1 MSEWTPR
8 YRLAIPADPE
18 LVAIGNQVAAIFDP
32 DTGGAQTFTDANRI
46 QTAMGDYHLIQ
57 TQLVAGYD
65 MMLRS
70 PRAPQLWYGMLSEM
84 AQARGRPMPSVDEIV
99 AVCDAVLFDDECDA
113 LTEPPN

>member
-8 YRLAIPADPE
+8 YRLAIPADPV

-46 QTAMGDYHLIQ
+46 QTPIGDYHLIQ
-57 TQLVAGYD
+57 TQLVSGYD
-65 MMLRS
+65 VMLRS
-70 PRAPQLWYGMLSEM
+70 PRDPQLWFGALSQM
-84 AQARGRPMPSVDEIV
+84 AEARERQMPSYDEIE
-99 AVCDAVLFDDECDA
+99 AVCAAVLFDNECDA